1 MQWHC
6 IYFKIFRVASLKN
19 EYVRILTSF
28 DDLVILQVVNYI
40 KIQCE
45 IGTLSVDIFT
55 NSSFL
60 QIQT

>member
-6 IYFKIFRVASLKN
+6 IYFKIFRVVSLRN
-19 EYVRILTSF
+19 EYAGILISF
-28 DDLVILQVVNYI
+28 DYLVLLQVVNHF

-45 IGTLSVDIFT
+45 KGTLSVDIFT

-60 QIQT
+60 QI